1 MRGFCM
7 ENIPQLNPER
17 NNPASYNA
25 HTNGRG
31 KPIQLLT
38 SKTSSNTFPHQLQ
51 HQPASIITTVL
62 LTYRSTE
69 PTLTIRFTTPNHH
82 PANFLTASIN
92 HLQPQSIYFIKVPL
106 LPPKVPLPLQSRNV
120 KRTNGNAKSTRSGN
134 KLKGRELPRKEA
146 CLTRRKPIEIYFS
159 SSLHRRKE
167 PPYLC
172 IPLQPEAARI

>member
-38 SKTSSNTFPHQLQ
+38 SKTSSNTFSHQLQ

-62 LTYRSTE
+62 LIYRSTE
-69 PTLTIRFTTPNHH
+69 STLTIRLTTPNHQSSEFFNRINQPLTTPIHLFHKSPFAAPKSPPTFAVPKRQTDQRKRQKH
-82 PANFLTASIN
+82 PLR
-92 HLQPQSIYFIKVPL
+92 Q
-106 LPPKVPLPLQSRNV
+106 
-120 KRTNGNAKSTRSGN
+120 
-134 KLKGRELPRKEA
+134 
-146 CLTRRKPIEIYFS
+146 
-159 SSLHRRKE
+159 
-167 PPYLC
+167 
-172 IPLQPEAARI
+172 